1 MKGFRKTLR
10 AAAAAAVIVV
20 VPACFLFGRDRS
32 GAEPPHFTPDPANK
46 GVGTTLG
53 VGDVF
58 EVKVFGETELSGVY
72 RVSSDGVINFP
83 LVGKVK
89 AEGRSPTELSDDL
102 TAKLKD
108 GFLKNPQVSI
118 FVKDYNSKKVFV
130 FGEVN
135 KPGTFAYDDDMTIIQ
150 AITIAG
156 GFLKTAAKNKVSVTR
171 IEDGVE
177 KRVFLSVEDIGRGK
191 EKNFFMKPGDIVFVP
206 ESLF

>member
-1 MKGFRKTLR
+1 MRWR
-10 AAAAAAVIVV
+10 VV
-20 VPACFLFGRDRS
+20 TGIALIFAVPACFLFGRDRS
-32 GAEPPHFTPDPANK
+32 GAEPPHFTPDPAVK

-58 EVKVFGETELSGVY
+58 EVKVFGEPELSGVY

-89 AEGRSPTELSDDL
+89 AEGRSPTELSDAL
-102 TAKLKD
+102 TARLKD
-108 GFLKNPQVSI
+108 GFLRNPQVSI
-118 FVKDYNSKKVFV
+118 FVKDYNSKKIFV
-130 FGEVN
+130 FGEVQ
-135 KPGTFAYDDDMTIIQ
+135 KPGTFGYDDDMTIIQ
-150 AITIAG
+150 AITNAG

-177 KRVFLSVEDIGRGK
+177 KRVFLSVEEIGRGK